1 MWVWFKNISDAFER
15 EVPPDRTVRRL
26 LVLAADRAAPVG
38 VGEVDPGACSS
49 PKDGFIERVDAESL
63 LIRCANDEPIPAL
76 LAEGARVQ
84 LSILTTSGFE
94 QGEVTVLG
102 EWASEESDIQRRG
115 VRVTIPQA
123 LIHIQRRLRHRV
135 TVAFDLSPRATLAA
149 ASPGLS
155 PDQTLDCRSDDPA
168 PTEPAVAPT
177 LGAGDI
183 LDISETGLRVRLPN
197 QTEQSEALLAGQIV
211 ALTARFPASFP
222 SFDCRA
228 EIMHGAAA
236 VHGEG
241 WILGLRFLEG
251 HPDLSRAIHQLE
263 LRRAQRSVR

>member
-15 EVPPDRTVRRL
+15 TVPADRTVRRL
-26 LVLAADRAAPVG
+26 LVSAADRAAPVG
-38 VGEVDPGACSS
+38 VGEVDPGACST
-49 PKDGFIERVDAESL
+49 PKDGFVERVDAESP

-76 LAEGARVQ
+76 FAEGARVQ

-102 EWASEESDIQRRG
+102 EWASEDSDVQRRG

-135 TVAFDLSPRATLAA
+135 TVAFDLSPRAALSAVQTALA
-149 ASPGLS
+149 
-155 PDQTLDCRSDDPA
+155 PDQTVLGDCGEPAAESAPA
-168 PTEPAVAPT
+168 PL

-183 LDISETGLRVRLPN
+183 LDISETGLRIRLPH
-197 QTEQSEALLAGQIV
+197 QTEQVDALLAGQIIW
-211 ALTARFPASFP
+211 LSARFPASFP

-228 EIMHGAAA
+228 EVMHGAAA
-236 VHGEG
+236 LHGEG